1 MAYQF
6 YLFQP
11 QRHHHMRKIFLFLL
25 GFVSIQMLGQD
36 PQQILNAVEK
46 KYNAAKKFTADV
58 QIQSDIPAM
67 KILPAQANIRY
78 SAPNT
83 LEVTSKS
90 IVVLPKQGFR
100 EIQNIVSQ
108 KNKYTAIY
116 MGLEKVN
123 GKTTHLITLLPK
135 SDKEEW
141 IMAKIWVD
149 TMESLIIQ
157 SQTTTKSSGTLKV
170 NYLYKNQ
177 KQWALPDQMV
187 IEVDV
192 QKFKIPKGVATDLH
206 RNRETKTQ
214 GNVGKITLNFSNYK
228 VN

>member
-1 MAYQF
+1 MK
-6 YLFQP
+6 
-11 QRHHHMRKIFLFLL
+11 KIFLFLL
-25 GFVSIQMLGQD
+25 SLIALDVHAQD

-46 KYNAAKKFTADV
+46 KYNSVKKFTADV
-58 QIQSDIPAM
+58 NIQSDIPAM

-78 SAPNT
+78 AAPNT

-116 MGLEKVN
+116 MGQEKVN
-123 GKTTHLITLLPK
+123 GRNTHLITLLPK
-135 SDKEEW
+135 SDQEDW

-149 TMESLIIQ
+149 TMESLILQ

-170 NYLYKNQ
+170 NYQYKNQ
-177 KQWALPDQMV
+177 KQWALPDQMI

-206 RNRETKTQ
+206 RNRENKAQ
-214 GNVGKITLNFSNYK
+214 GNVGKITLTFSNYK